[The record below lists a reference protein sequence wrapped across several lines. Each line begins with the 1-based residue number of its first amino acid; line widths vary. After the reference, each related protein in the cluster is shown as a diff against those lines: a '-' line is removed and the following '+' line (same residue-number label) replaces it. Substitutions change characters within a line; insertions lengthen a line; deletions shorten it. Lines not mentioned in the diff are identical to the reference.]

1 MLSRIRERAK
11 AHEREII
18 DLRRDFH
25 MNPELS
31 WKEVETTKKVVGILE
46 KLGYTIVKK
55 GFGGTEC
62 GVVADLKP
70 GKGATCV
77 ALRGDM
83 DALPLQE
90 ENDVP
95 YKSKNDGVMHACG
108 HDAHTAMLL
117 GAAMVLKDM
126 EAEIPG
132 NVRLI
137 FQPAEEHGVKP
148 GAKIMIEEGAIAG
161 VSAIAGIHVW
171 SITETGKI
179 VYRRGPLMAA
189 ADGFELTI
197 RGKGGHGSTPELCHD
212 PIIPAAQIVNAFQT
226 IVSREICPRETAV
239 ISLGKF
245 QSNSNAFNIIP
256 ETVFMNGTVRTFNP
270 KVQDHIEDAMNRIV
284 AAHCAAARCSAEL
297 KYTRFIPATINDP
310 AMTDILTGVAKQ
322 LIGAEN
328 VVETEL
334 VMGSEDFSFFL
345 QKIPGTYFNLGTRNV
360 AKGTDKSHHSPVFN
374 LDEDAL
380 ATGTALMASFAWK
393 YLSSV
398 C

>member
-11 AHEREII
+11 AHEQEII
-18 DLRRDFH
+18 DLRRHFH

-31 WKEVETTKKVVGILE
+31 WKEVETTKKVVAILE

-62 GVVADLKP
+62 GVIADLKP

-77 ALRGDM
+77 ALRADM

-137 FQPAEEHGVKP
+137 FQPAEEHGLKP
-148 GAKIMIEEGAIAG
+148 GAKAMIEEGALDG

-171 SITETGKI
+171 SLTETGKI
-179 VYRRGPLMAA
+179 VYRSGPFMAA

-197 RGKGGHGSTPELCHD
+197 RGKGGHGSAPELCHD
-212 PIIPAAQIVNAFQT
+212 PIIPAAQIVNAIQT
-226 IVSREICPRETAV
+226 IVTREVCPRETAV

-284 AAHCAAARCSAEL
+284 TAHCAAARCTAEL
-297 KYTRFIPATINDP
+297 KYIRFIPATINDP
-310 AMTDILTGVAKQ
+310 AMTSLLTGAATE
-322 LIGAEN
+322 LFGDASL
-328 VVETEL
+328 VETEL
-334 VMGSEDFSFFL
+334 IMGSEDYSFFL

-360 AKGTDKSHHSPVFN
+360 AKGTDKSHHSPVFD

>member
-11 AHEREII
+11 AHEQEII
-18 DLRRDFH
+18 DLRRHFH

-31 WKEVETTKKVVGILE
+31 WKEVETTKKVVEVLE

-70 GKGATCV
+70 GKVATCV

-95 YKSKNDGVMHACG
+95 YKSKIDGVMHACG

-117 GAAMVLKDM
+117 GAAMILKDM
-126 EAEIPG
+126 EAGIPG
-132 NVRLI
+132 NVRLV
-137 FQPAEEHGVKP
+137 FQPAEEHGMKP
-148 GAKIMIEEGAIAG
+148 GAKAMIEEGALDG

-197 RGKGGHGSTPELCHD
+197 RGKGGHGATPELCND

-226 IVSREICPRETAV
+226 IISREICPRDTAV
-239 ISLGKF
+239 LSLGKF

-256 ETVFMNGTVRTFNP
+256 ETVSMSGTVRTFNP

-284 AAHCAAARCSAEL
+284 TAHCAAARCSAEL

-310 AMTDILTGVAKQ
+310 AMTDILTGVAAE
-322 LIGAEN
+322 LLGAEN
-328 VVETEL
+328 VLETEL
-334 VMGSEDFSFFL
+334 IMGSEDFSFFL
-345 QKIPGTYFNLGTRNV
+345 QKIPGTYFNLGTRNA

-374 LDEDAL
+374 VDEDAL
-380 ATGTALMASFAWK
+380 ATGSALMTSFAWK
-393 YLSSV
+393 FLSSV